1 MESLEKKIIDTED
14 EKNGIS
20 DKKDSLVIKNIF
32 NNAVIVLNFE
42 ILLDFGV
49 RTKNKKLR
57 NPIFETFGK
66 VTTWKSWNRGKKPR
80 IDCKNNLFF

>member
-66 VTTWKSWNRGKKPR
+66 VTT
-80 IDCKNNLFF
+80 